1 MEKIICT
8 SNYEN
13 VKNGNRISIS
23 GDRGKG
29 VNYEGKPL
37 PILAPKKYFWQIWHN
52 NIGKISEEENT
63 LFYVENY
70 YNSVL
75 STIDPDTLLNMLSD
89 RSVLLC
95 YEDSTEFCHRHL
107 VAYYLELFLGIET
120 YEVKEKE
127 NYKLEIM
134 PRPEYLKDILERV
147 IKENY
152 NMHGFNSIK
161 AAYLYQG
168 ANNLEEDIKEKYKDE
183 YFDDYAGEMMTMA
196 CRLRM
201 DADEEEQKYLLKNKE
216 KIKKYT
222 D

>member
-1 MEKIICT
+1 MDKIIYT

-13 VKNGNRISIS
+13 VKNGNIISIS

-29 VNYEGKPL
+29 VNYEGKTL
-37 PILAPKKYFWQIWHN
+37 SILAPKKYFWQIWHN

-168 ANNLEEDIKEKYKDE
+168 ANNIEEDIKEKYKDE

>member
-1 MEKIICT
+1 MEKVIYT

-13 VKNGNRISIS
+13 VKNENRISIS

-29 VNYEGKPL
+29 VNYEGKTL

-89 RSVLLC
+89 RSILLC